1 MNKNLYVGNLTANIT
16 EEALR
21 DNFSNAGQV
30 AKVTIIKDNYTG
42 QCKGFGFVEMETEED
57 ARKAVEMFN
66 GGKLDGNIIV
76 VNEARPKRD
85 HGGQR
90 RDSGRTGGFRGGR
103 GGSGRR
109 Y

>member
-1 MNKNLYVGNLTANIT
+1 MNKNLYVGNLTVNVT

-21 DNFSNAGQV
+21 DNFSNAG
-30 AKVTIIKDNYTG
+30 KVSSVNIIKDKHTG
-42 QCKGFGFVEMETEED
+42 QSKGFGFVEMETEED

-76 VNEARPKRD
+76 VNEARPKKD
-85 HGGQR
+85 QGGQR